1 MNVAENNVIR
11 IQKTKQFQIGYIQFW
26 DWGGKFVNQL
36 GFQWLR
42 ILMGRKGNPSRK
54 NDINK
59 EHPGKRK
66 VQDV

>member
-1 MNVAENNVIR
+1 MA
-11 IQKTKQFQIGYIQFW
+11 
-26 DWGGKFVNQL
+26 
-36 GFQWLR
+36 R
-42 ILMGRKGNPSRK
+42 ILIRRIGDPSRK